1 MRALLIVNQTAT
13 TTSELSQDV
22 LIRALGSEVDLDI
35 AYTRERGHGAKL
47 AGDAAASGCDV
58 VVTLGGD
65 GTVNEVVNG
74 LLAEARP
81 VLTARGLRGHADRL
95 PALAVVP
102 GGSTNVF
109 ARSLGLPRD
118 WGEGTGVILEALRE
132 GRTRSISLGMA
143 DDRYFTFCAGL
154 GLDAEVVGRVER
166 ARRRGRTSSP
176 MLYLSAMAGQFF
188 AEANRMR
195 PQATLSRP
203 DDLPIGGVTTVIV
216 QNTSPWTYLGDRAI
230 DACPSASFATRLD
243 LMALRGLH
251 LPSTSRT
258 VWQMLS
264 GGGTGADHVTAAGPH
279 GRRVLRLHDL
289 PGFSLRANRPMAFQ
303 LDGDYLGERDEVM
316 FRSVENAVR
325 VVV

>member
-1 MRALLIVNQTAT
+1 MVNPNATAT
-13 TTSELSQDV
+13 SH
-22 LIRALGSEVDLDI
+22 R
-35 AYTRERGHGAKL
+35 TREVLTAALDRDLKLEVVHTERRGHATRL
-47 AGDAAASGCDV
+47 ATRARVDGMDV
-58 VVTLGGD
+58 IVVLGGD

-74 LLAEARP
+74 LLAEAPP
-81 VLTARGLRGHADRL
+81 VHMPEGAVGHARRL

-109 ARSLGLPRD
+109 ARSLGLPKD

-132 GRTRSISLGMA
+132 DRTRTISLGLA
-143 DDRYFTFCAGL
+143 EDRYFTFCAGL
-154 GLDAEVVGRVER
+154 GLDAEVVARVER
-166 ARRRGRTSSP
+166 ARRRGRRSTST
-176 MLYLSAMAGQFF
+176 LYLTAIAGQFF

-195 PQATLSRP
+195 PQAALERP
-203 DDLPIGGVTTVIV
+203 GELPLGEITTAIV

-230 DACPSASFATRLD
+230 DACPSASFDTGLD

-258 VWQMLS
+258 VWQMLR
-264 GGGTGADHVTAAGPH
+264 GGGELDHGTAPGPH

-289 PGFSLRANRPMAFQ
+289 PRFRLRANRPMAFQ
-303 LDGDYLGERDEVM
+303 MDGDYLGERDEVS
-316 FRSVENAVR
+316 FTAVAEALR